1 MDFQLK
7 TLTLSRAAA
16 EKADALIVLFA
27 DGAIQGQEPL
37 ARLAAEARKAG
48 DFSDKAGKVLSLYK
62 PLAGA
67 PRTVVLASS
76 GDGKA
81 ASVRS
86 AAMAALGAVK
96 SARP

>member
-27 DGAIQGQEPL
+27 DGAIDGQEPL

-48 DFSDKAGKVLSLYK
+48 EELVWNYGIDPWFEVAK
-62 PLAGA
+62 
-67 PRTVVLASS
+67 
-76 GDGKA
+76 
-81 ASVRS
+81 
-86 AAMAALGAVK
+86 
-96 SARP
+96 